1 LRASTRIVQL
11 RTDVASAWIGLGH
24 VLLLLMLPAVMRQG
38 MLVTLFNRLARRRHG
53 RPDDGPRPSRWTT
66 IM

>member
-1 LRASTRIVQL
+1 M
-11 RTDVASAWIGLGH
+11 GLGH

-38 MLVTLFNRLARRRHG
+38 MLVALFNRLARRRHG